1 MNYHVPE
8 IAPDESFDLTATS
21 RSKLMMQNAININF
35 QPDEID
41 SDPFFD
47 KSSSLPTVSTNTV
60 EYDDNALE
68 LEVCLR

>member
-21 RSKLMMQNAININF
+21 RSLPLIQKSITINF
-35 QPDEID
+35 QQDDTD
-41 SDPFFD
+41 SGGFIN
-47 KSSSLPTVSTNTV
+47 KTSSLPTVPTNTV
-60 EYDDNALE
+60 EYDDNALK